1 MPIGEAKTA
10 MSAKTMALLAPDE
23 PGAVV
28 EYRTEGRSP
37 FMLVCDHAGRRIPR
51 TLHNLGLSEAEVAR
65 HIGWDIGIAGVG
77 RTLADRLDACLV
89 MQTYSRLV
97 IDCNRPPG
105 TPTSIAPMSES
116 TAVPGNRNVSAHEA
130 QLRER
135 EIFAP
140 YHAAIEKHL
149 DARAE
154 AKRQT
159 ILISLHSFTPVY
171 GGVARVW
178 HAGVLYNR
186 YNTLA
191 ASLLALLRASGESA
205 FGDNEPYSVTD
216 DTDYTIPVHGEK
228 RGLPH
233 VAIEIRQDL
242 IAEEVGQL
250 EWAESLAELL
260 PKAAGISSPLP

>member
-1 MPIGEAKTA
+1 MPIGEAENAMTA
-10 MSAKTMALLAPDE
+10 QSVTLLSPDE
-23 PGAVV
+23 PAAVV
-28 EYRTEGRSP
+28 EYRSDGASP
-37 FMLVCDHAGRRIPR
+37 FLLVCDHAGRRIPR
-51 TLHNLGLSEAEVAR
+51 KLQNLGLSETDLAR

-77 RTLADRLDACLV
+77 RILADRLDAALV
-89 MQTYSRLV
+89 MQPYSRLV

-105 TPTSIAPMSES
+105 TPTSIAPMSEA
-116 TAVPGNRNVSAHEA
+116 TQIPDNENISALDA
-130 QLRER
+130 ALRLR
-135 EIFAP
+135 EIFTP

-149 DARAE
+149 EARAK

-171 GGVARVW
+171 KGVARVW

-186 YNTLA
+186 YDPLA

-233 VAIEIRQDL
+233 VAIELRQDL
-242 IAEEVGQL
+242 IAGEAGQL
-250 EWAESLAELL
+250 EWAELLAVLL
-260 PKAAGISSPLP
+260 PKAAAGIA

>member
-1 MPIGEAKTA
+1 MPIGEAENR
-10 MSAKTMALLAPDE
+10 MSAEIVTLLAPDE
-23 PGAVV
+23 PPAVV
-28 EYRTEGRSP
+28 EYRTAGVSP
-37 FMLVCDHAGRRIPR
+37 FLLVCDHAGRRIPR
-51 TLHNLGLSEAEVAR
+51 KLQNLGLNEAELSR

-77 RTLADRLDACLV
+77 RMLADRLDAALV

-116 TAVPGNRNVSAHEA
+116 TRVPGNENVSAPEA
-130 QLRER
+130 AARRR

-140 YHAAIEKHL
+140 YHGTIEKHL
-149 DARAE
+149 GARAKS
-154 AKRQT
+154 KRET

-171 GGVARVW
+171 AGVPRPW

-186 YNTLA
+186 YDPLA
-191 ASLLALLRASGESA
+191 ASLLALLRASGEQT

-228 RGLPH
+228 RGLAH

-242 IAEEVGQL
+242 IAEEAGQR
-250 EWAESLAELL
+250 EWAELLAVLL
-260 PKAAGISSPLP
+260 PKAAAGLA